1 MATFL
6 ELAQEV
12 ARDSGTV
19 SGNQPVSVA
28 GQGGRL
34 GKIVAYTRDAWVR
47 IQTHRPDWPWMR
59 AEFFGT
65 TLPGEA
71 AYTAASWNVSY
82 FGSWVME
89 PGGITAYAQ
98 ALGPDDEGP
107 LAVLPWSVWRQ
118 RYGCGPAAAG
128 RPAVMAVRPGDGA
141 LVLGPVPDGAYAVRG
156 EYRRSPQV
164 LVTDGD
170 VPALPIRYHALIKW
184 RALMLL
190 SEHDEAPFPVQTAA
204 ANYYALLGDLERD
217 VLPAPGIGG
226 GALA

>member
-1 MATFL
+1 MATYL

-34 GKIVAYTRDAWVR
+34 GKIVAYTRDAWAR
-47 IQTHRPDWPWMR
+47 IQTHRSDWAWMR
-59 AEFFGT
+59 AEFTGIT
-65 TLPGEA
+65 MAGES
-71 AYTAASWNVSY
+71 AYTAASWDIPD

-107 LAVLPWSVWRQ
+107 LAPVPWSTWRQ
-118 RYGCGPAAAG
+118 CHGRAAVRTG
-128 RPAVMAVRPGDGA
+128 RPVVVAVRPGDGA
-141 LVLGPVPDGAYAVRG
+141 LVLGPVPDGAYVVRG
-156 EYRRSPQV
+156 EVRRSPQ
-164 LVTDGD
+164 LLAANTD
-170 VPALPIRYHALIKW
+170 VPALPPRFHAIIKW

-190 SEHDEAPFPVQTAA
+190 SEHDEAPFPVQMAA
-204 ANYYALLGDLERD
+204 ANYYALLGELERD
-217 VLPAPGIGG
+217 QLPAPCLGG
-226 GALA
+226 EALA